1 MSRAPLAAR
10 NAKEVAVR
18 GEDGGE
24 AGKATPKRLAAVEG
38 ETKCEEA
45 GKESGEAD
53 EVDAVGCQ

>member
-1 MSRAPLAAR
+1 MSRAPLAVR

-38 ETKCEEA
+38 EISARRPVERVAKPM
-45 GKESGEAD
+45 K
-53 EVDAVGCQ
+53 